1 MAKLVERARGG
12 EGPAFL
18 WANTYRFTGH
28 HVGDVSRDYYRAKQ
42 EEHLWKTERDPL
54 QVMSAWLLENGAADA
69 AALDQAKTEIEAE
82 IEQAVQFALAT
93 PYPDAARVTEDVYA

>member
-1 MAKLVERARGG
+1 MRVLVERARGG

-54 QVMSAWLLENGAADA
+54 KVMSAWLLENNAADA